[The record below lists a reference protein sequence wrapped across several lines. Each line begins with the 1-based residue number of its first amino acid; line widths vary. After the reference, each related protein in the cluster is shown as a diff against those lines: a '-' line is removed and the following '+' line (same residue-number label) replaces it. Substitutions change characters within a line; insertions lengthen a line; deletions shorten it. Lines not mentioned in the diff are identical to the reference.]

1 LPDDLK
7 KDENAIAKLNQ
18 RWNKNVLVMGDLNDN
33 PYDRSVLN
41 YLHATSDKN
50 RLID

>member
-1 LPDDLK
+1 LFRK
-7 KDENAIAKLNQ
+7 EQ
-18 RWNKNVLVMGDLNDN
+18 NVLVMDGLNDN

-50 RLID
+50 RLIDWKEIFEHPSLKEDI